1 MLLALALACQPTGST
16 QTLEVLA
23 ASSLTDAIADLEAA
37 FEEAHPGIDVRARIA
52 GSQTLRLQIEQG
64 VPADVFLSANAE
76 HMNALVQSG
85 HVVQSTVFAHNALAL
100 IVPAANP
107 AAITGLA
114 DLAQAQRL
122 VLGAETVPIGQYTA
136 ALLQRAEAAYGQG
149 FARKIADGVV
159 SREHSVRLAR
169 ARVVLGEA
177 DAAIVYQT
185 DTDTDGIVAVPI
197 PAALNPTVGYHIG
210 LLGPTSPTAA
220 LWMDFMDSAVGC
232 QVLSGHRFIV
242 DPCGV

>member
-1 MLLALALACQPTGST
+1 MLLVLALACQPTT
-16 QTLEVLA
+16 TAQTLEVLA
-23 ASSLTDAIADLEAA
+23 ASSLTDAIADLEVA
-37 FEEAHPGIDVRARIA
+37 FERAHPDIDVRTRIA

-64 VPADVFLSANAE
+64 APADVFLSANAE
-76 HMNALVQSG
+76 HMVALVASG
-85 HVVQSTVFAHNALAL
+85 HVVQHTVFAQSALAL
-100 IVPAANP
+100 IVPADNP
-107 AAITGLA
+107 AGITGLV
-114 DLAQAQRL
+114 DLHRAQRL
-122 VLGAETVPIGQYTA
+122 VLGADTVPIGQYTA
-136 ALLQRAEAAYGQG
+136 ALLQQAAGTYGPE
-149 FARKIADGVV
+149 FATAIADRVV